1 MEKIISW
8 KSIYVNEGSITFWTF
23 YLILFDIKYMSVLK
37 KLAGET
43 ALYGVSS
50 ILGRVIYWFL
60 VPLHTHVFLRP
71 GELSSNT
78 ELYSWVAL
86 FNVIFTFG
94 METAFFRFANRN
106 PEHRQE

>member
-1 MEKIISW
+1 
-8 KSIYVNEGSITFWTF
+8 
-23 YLILFDIKYMSVLK
+23 MSVLK

-106 PEHRQE
+106 PNTAKNTSIKRKLQLRW